1 MPPDHKANRD
11 LLNALAH
18 VNQQLGRYGCDA
30 FTSVDDACDLP
41 DYQVRDI
48 LTASQLH
55 LDAVRRAL
63 RGITG

>member
-30 FTSVDDACDLP
+30 FTPVDDARDLP

>member
-1 MPPDHKANRD
+1 MSPARIHAR
-11 LLNALAH
+11 
-18 VNQQLGRYGCDA
+18 
-30 FTSVDDACDLP
+30 DLP